1 MSLEGRRS
9 RLRLAAALGTLILL
23 VAVALVLIQAQVR
36 ARDELEERFALRT
49 QIAATFVSAWVDDF
63 ARREVVEAG
72 EALGGPTPR
81 RRAFEGLVR
90 GLHLTAAVLLDD
102 AGRLL
107 QVWPRSP
114 DLIGTPIAAKYA
126 HLSAAADGRV
136 AVSNVVPSAV
146 GGTPVVAIAV
156 PFETPHGVRIFS
168 GGFSIAETPI
178 GRPYL
183 ANVTPIEGT
192 RVYLVDASSKP
203 LGSNLDD
210 PATVHPKD
218 NDLFAALSSRA
229 EGTFALGEDIASV
242 EPVEG
247 TPWRIAVA
255 VPSESLF
262 DPIGGWSL
270 WAPWIIFA
278 GLLAAVCFAWWL
290 LEKLGRNRRALA
302 LANTELVARGEQ
314 LEEAVAAQRR
324 FISAASHELRTPL
337 TSIIGYLD
345 LIRGADSEEQR
356 DKAFEVVE
364 RNTKRLHALVNDLM
378 LVFRMEV
385 ETLVSAEVDL
395 YEVVNESVQAAKP
408 AAARRQIHIEVV
420 RRGSSASVMGDRDLL
435 AQAVDN
441 LVSNAIKY
449 GDEGGRVEIIVE
461 SDRSN
466 VCLSVR
472 DEGIGIPTDELPRL
486 FERFFRART
495 ARSARIGGTGLGLA
509 ITQTLIEKHGGRIDV
524 TSVEGEGTTFVLKL
538 PREEGTRP

>member
-1 MSLEGRRS
+1 MSLNGRRS
-9 RLRLAAALGTLILL
+9 RLRLFAAIGTIILL
-23 VAVALVLIQAQVR
+23 AAFAFVLIRAQVR

-63 ARREVVEAG
+63 ARREAVEAG
-72 EALGGPTPR
+72 ETLGGPTPR
-81 RRAFEGLVR
+81 RRAFEGSVR
-90 GLHLTAAVLLDD
+90 ALHLTAAVLLDD

-114 DLIGTPIAAKYA
+114 DLLGTNVAANYA
-126 HLSAAADGRV
+126 HLTDAVDGRV
-136 AVSNVVPSAV
+136 AVSNVVPSVVA
-146 GGTPVVAIAV
+146 GTPVVAVAV
-156 PFETPHGVRIFS
+156 PFETSHGNRIFS
-168 GGFSIAETPI
+168 GAFSLTDTPI

-183 ANVTPIEGT
+183 ANVTPIEGS
-192 RVYLVDASSKP
+192 RVYLVDASAKP
-203 LGSNLDD
+203 LSSNLDD
-210 PATVHPKD
+210 PAVVHPED
-218 NDLFAALSSRA
+218 DDLLAALRSGA

-242 EPVEG
+242 EPVES

-270 WAPWIIFA
+270 WAPWATFA
-278 GLLAAVCFAWWL
+278 GLIAAVCVAWWL

-302 LANTELVARGEQ
+302 LANTELVAHGDQ

-337 TSIIGYLD
+337 TSIIGYLE
-345 LIRGADSEEQR
+345 LIRDANGAEER
-356 DKAFEVVE
+356 DKALEVLE
-364 RNTKRLHALVNDLM
+364 RNSKRLQALVDDLM

-385 ETLVSAEVDL
+385 ETLASTEVDL
-395 YEVVNESVQAAKP
+395 HEVVLESVEAATP
-408 AAARRQIHIEVV
+408 AAARRQIHLDVK
-420 RRGSSASVMGDRDLL
+420 RQGSPASVMGDRQLL

-449 GDEGGRVEIIVE
+449 SREGGRVEIIVE

-466 VCLSVR
+466 VCLSVS
-472 DEGIGIPTDELPRL
+472 DGGIGIPTDELPKL

-509 ITQTLIEKHGGRIDV
+509 ISQTIIEKHGGRINV
-524 TSVEGEGTTFVLKL
+524 SSVEGEGTTFVVRL
-538 PREEGTRP
+538 PLEEGARL